1 MVKHDLKGLI
11 FNIQRY
17 SVHDGPG
24 ARTTVFFKGCP
35 LRCLW
40 CSNPESQKICPEI
53 AYNSSKCIKCYRC
66 VDACPNKAIYVK
78 NKEDFITINRK
89 LCNNCRGYWCIEEC
103 YQGALELIGRYITVE
118 DLLKEVK
125 KDSLLYRNSGGG
137 VTLSGGEPTSQPD
150 FILHWI
156 KRCRESGIHTVL
168 DTCGYADWETM
179 KKIIKNVNLVFYD
192 IKHMDPVMHKKLTG
206 VSNSEIL
213 KNAKLISEEQVPIVI
228 RIPLIPGYNDSKENL
243 EKTADFIKK
252 VGVKEV
258 NLLPYH
264 RLGIEKYKKLN
275 KIYKLNE
282 VLPPTDEYLQNIK
295 EFFNSQGLLC
305 SVI

>member
-40 CSNPESQKICPEI
+40 CSNPESQNFCPEI
-53 AYNSSKCIKCYRC
+53 AFHKNKCSKCYRC

-89 LCNNCRGYWCIEEC
+89 LCNNCSGYWCIEEC
-103 YQGALELIGRYITVE
+103 YEGALELIGRYITVE

-137 VTLSGGEPTSQPD
+137 VTL
-150 FILHWI
+150 
-156 KRCRESGIHTVL
+156 
-168 DTCGYADWETM
+168 
-179 KKIIKNVNLVFYD
+179 
-192 IKHMDPVMHKKLTG
+192 
-206 VSNSEIL
+206 
-213 KNAKLISEEQVPIVI
+213 
-228 RIPLIPGYNDSKENL
+228 
-243 EKTADFIKK
+243 
-252 VGVKEV
+252 
-258 NLLPYH
+258 
-264 RLGIEKYKKLN
+264 
-275 KIYKLNE
+275 
-282 VLPPTDEYLQNIK
+282 
-295 EFFNSQGLLC
+295 
-305 SVI
+305 